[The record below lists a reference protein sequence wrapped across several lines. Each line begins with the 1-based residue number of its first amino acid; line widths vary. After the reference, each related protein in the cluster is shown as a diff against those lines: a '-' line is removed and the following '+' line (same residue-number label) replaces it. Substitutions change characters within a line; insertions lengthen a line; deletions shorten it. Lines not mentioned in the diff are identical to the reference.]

1 MKSIFTWLIASIFII
16 LIIVMP
22 RDVEYKATSSGVF
35 EDAEYVYSFEKH
47 VQAFRDFFIYVKNNP
62 SLGPYNQH
70 QTVAEILMEALQ
82 KSFIVIIPALILG
95 FILGLLKGILDYRWS
110 LGKLNVL
117 GKGTTWFFLSIPD
130 FFIVIS
136 IQLGLMYLYE
146 KGLFFYVDVFG
157 SDKADNLVLAVIFL
171 MIYPLFYVA
180 KVVSACFEAE
190 ERKDYIRT
198 AKSKGTPYKSILYK
212 HVLWNCWVNIL
223 TNLSTISL
231 FILSNLF
238 IIEKFMGYKGA
249 GNYFFNAVNPGAM
262 VYVGGDRALGLPYLA
277 VALTLSFTLF
287 ILCIHIISH
296 IAIYKFDKQQLEE
309 SA

>member
-1 MKSIFTWLIASIFII
+1 
-16 LIIVMP
+16 MP

-35 EDAEYVYSFEKH
+35 EDAEYVYSFKKH
-47 VQAFRDFFIYVKNNP
+47 IQAFKDFFVYVKKNP
-62 SLGPYNQH
+62 SLGQYSQQ
-70 QTVAEILMEALQ
+70 QTVAEILMESLQ

-95 FILGLLKGILDYRWS
+95 FIFGVLKGIFDYRWS
-110 LGKLNVL
+110 LGRMNIL
-117 GKGTTWFFLSIPD
+117 GKGSTWFFLSIPD

-136 IQLGLMYLYE
+136 IQLGLMYLYD

-157 SDKADNLVLAVIFL
+157 SEKPDNLILAVIFL

-180 KVVSACFEAE
+180 KVVSTCFEAE

-198 AKSKGTPYKSILYK
+198 AKSKGTPYKRILYK
-212 HVLWNCWVNIL
+212 HVLWNCWGTIM

-249 GNYFFNAVNPGAM
+249 GNYFFNAVSPGSM
-262 VYVGGDRALGLPYLA
+262 VYVGADRALGLPYLA
-277 VALTLSFTLF
+277 VALTLSFTFF

-296 IAIYKFDKQQLEE
+296 IAIYKFDKLQLEE